1 MASTPARASASS
13 AAWRCAR
20 RSMSP
25 KRRGGSVMLMLSATE
40 RSGISESSWKTQAM
54 PAARASDGDAKV
66 IGSPSRS
73 IRPSSGGTTP
83 AMILIRVDLPAPFSP
98 RTAWIRPARTV
109 RSAPAK
115 ACTPPYRFE
124 TPRASNSDR
133 LVRERGAA
141 SAAAVISV
149 RLGLSHDLLRGE
161 VDAAG
166 RERVADEEIVV
177 LRRVVVRSLLHGWIL
192 GFGERQFDS
201 LRYNLALQR
210 GDSGLDRHR
219 DLRRPGTS
227 GRALQALV
235 AVLPAELPEAV
246 LGLTSEGDKRM
257 LRVDHGL
264 HH

>member
-40 RSGISESSWKTQAM
+40 RSGISESSWKTQAI

-66 IGSPSRS
+66 IGSPSSS
-73 IRPSSGGTTP
+73 IRPSSGGITP

-98 RTAWIRPARTV
+98 STAWMRPARTV
-109 RSAPAK
+109 RSAPAN

-124 TPRASNSDR
+124 APCASNSVPRDR
-133 LVRERGAA
+133 GGRAA
-141 SAAAVISV
+141 SAAAVTSV

-166 RERVADEEIVV
+166 RERVDDEEVVV
-177 LRRVVVRSLLHGWIL
+177 LRRVVVRSLLHGRIL
-192 GFGERQFDS
+192 RLGQRQLDG
-201 LRYNLALQR
+201 LRHNLA
-210 GDSGLDRHR
+210 
-219 DLRRPGTS
+219 
-227 GRALQALV
+227 
-235 AVLPAELPEAV
+235 
-246 LGLTSEGDKRM
+246 
-257 LRVDHGL
+257 
-264 HH
+264 